1 MGLDWELSLGLRFP
15 LQETKPELFSL
26 QRESLQEKKIPL
38 TQSHIASSF
47 TRSLKMIKLTEKIK
61 LTLPDRRPWQCT
73 APSPKGDTTRNLK
86 MQSLRE
92 YRLLCMTK
100 LKECAFRQ
108 QLLVTYL
115 FCYRANCYS
124 DQTIQK
130 RRKRVSM
137 PVQNHWHNLSFNGP
151 SIWFLFIITD
161 SQRHPCTP
169 HLSLEE
175 KKNPFLNWFA
185 LCHCHRYV
193 FPVLTGSCNSI
204 SSPSTSLWNR
214 SVLG

>member
-100 LKECAFRQ
+100 LKECVFRQ

-161 SQRHPCTP
+161 SQRHPCTS

-175 KKNPFLNWFA
+175 KKKSFLK
-185 LCHCHRYV
+185 LICPLSLSQIC
-193 FPVLTGSCNSI
+193 FPCFD
-204 SSPSTSLWNR
+204 R
-214 SVLG
+214 